1 MKNNI
6 EKVYSKLPKK
16 KLSLKSKKVVL
27 GASDM
32 YENAVSGSK
41 ILGMVYENDSELRN
55 IKVKYQSR
63 VEISKDWLATL
74 ESDMDDFSV
83 KAKEL
88 GINPSDQDFYKYS
101 ENVVDEALS
110 TIQYAEEIIT
120 ALDNLGV

>member
-1 MKNNI
+1 
-6 EKVYSKLPKK
+6 
-16 KLSLKSKKVVL
+16 
-27 GASDM
+27 M